1 MVSYYYYTQNHY
13 DQTKTETLPA
23 GNDHTSYY
31 MYQFKSKKE
40 RIRMG
45 NRGLK
50 TKRREH
56 LLKGK
61 LGMFGQEMTW
71 ERTDSL

>member
-13 DQTKTETLPA
+13 DQTETETLPA
-23 GNDHTSYY
+23 GKDHASYY
-31 MYQFKSKKE
+31 MYQFKSKKA

-50 TKRREH
+50 TKRKEH

-61 LGMFGQEMTW
+61 LGMFGHEMTW